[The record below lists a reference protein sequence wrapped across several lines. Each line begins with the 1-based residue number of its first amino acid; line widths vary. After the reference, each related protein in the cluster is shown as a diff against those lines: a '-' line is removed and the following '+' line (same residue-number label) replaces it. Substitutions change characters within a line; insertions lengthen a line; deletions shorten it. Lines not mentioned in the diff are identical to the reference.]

1 VKGPDKSDPFL
12 EERVV
17 KYDQWLNSGK
27 IDFSSKVIPINE
39 SIEAEQWVL
48 PTEQALEILR
58 KARTVAL
65 TNCACRTH
73 YRRCDKPVE
82 VCLTLNET
90 GEKEIAQ
97 GLARPITLSEAA
109 KVLRKANE
117 NGLVHL
123 TLYMPDH
130 EVFALCNCCACCCH
144 DLQILKQYGRRD
156 LTVRS
161 EYLAVTDEEACIHC
175 GQCVARCV
183 FEARKHENDQM
194 IFDPDACFGCGLC
207 VTTCSANAIKMKPR
221 IA

>member
-1 VKGPDKSDPFL
+1 M
-12 EERVV
+12 V

-117 NGLVHL
+117 NGQFAMHFGRHDCDDRQPNSLEGTQIKELQGRLV
-123 TLYMPDH
+123 
-130 EVFALCNCCACCCH
+130 V
-144 DLQILKQYGRRD
+144 
-156 LTVRS
+156 
-161 EYLAVTDEEACIHC
+161 
-175 GQCVARCV
+175 
-183 FEARKHENDQM
+183 
-194 IFDPDACFGCGLC
+194 IFLG
-207 VTTCSANAIKMKPR
+207 
-221 IA
+221 